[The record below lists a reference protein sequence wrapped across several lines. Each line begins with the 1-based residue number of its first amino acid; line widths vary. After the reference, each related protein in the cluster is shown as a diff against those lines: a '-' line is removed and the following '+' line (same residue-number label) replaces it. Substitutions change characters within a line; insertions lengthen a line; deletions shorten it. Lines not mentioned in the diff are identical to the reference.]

1 MTKKSNIEKQSTV
14 KFGLT
19 NKVKKEPKPEFE
31 SRKGWFFATDNN
43 RLRYGDNREIVLG
56 KTHTTEHI
64 PNLCTGGLH
73 ASPTV
78 SNALCY
84 APGKNLYRVS
94 VDGVKRLTDSEW
106 FWFGYQNKF
115 VGKTRTYH
123 AVIDASSILDK
134 HVRSLLSYYISEKN
148 INVNED
154 IKAFLDTG
162 LEVQHTLNHLTA
174 LDINNEK
181 EREIIDHV
189 WHICQ
194 AQITTQGYAQMKLYF
209 ELLSC
214 IYYLE
219 GMTKENTIDPLDGLF
234 LKEMNLTE

>member
-1 MTKKSNIEKQSTV
+1 MAKKSNIEKQSVV

-19 NKVKKEPKPEFE
+19 NEVKKEPEPEFE

-56 KTHTTEHI
+56 ETHTTEHV
-64 PNLCTGGLH
+64 PNLCASGLH

-78 SNALCY
+78 SNALIY
-84 APGKNLYRVS
+84 APGKNLYRVTI
-94 VDGVKRLTDSEW
+94 DGVKSFKDSDW

-123 AVIDASSILDK
+123 AVIDASSILNK
-134 HVRSLLSYYISEKN
+134 HIRSILNDYLSQQK
-148 INVNED
+148 INVNAD

-181 EREIIDHV
+181 ERNIINHV
-189 WHICQ
+189 WNICQ
-194 AQITTQGYAQMKLYF
+194 AQITTPGYAQMKLYS
-209 ELLSC
+209 ELLNW

-219 GMTKENTIDPLDGLF
+219 GMAKENTFDPLDDLF
-234 LKEMNLTE
+234 LKEMNLSE